1 MASRVVQLFSCHC
14 CINVQGDDNAA
25 SMDRACLR
33 LASAG
38 FAEPGKAKES
48 LHKLAAMRDNN
59 IFKSLAA
66 ALDPAASPAA
76 ASKAAK
82 DALSRIGTKG
92 AIGDMAKSV
101 SFALPLIE
109 MGPVQHWKPY
119 LWIASILYL
128 DH

>member
-1 MASRVVQLFSCHC
+1 MHA
-14 CINVQGDDNAA
+14 QGEDNAA
-25 SMDRACLR
+25 STERACLR

-38 FAEPGKAKES
+38 FADPGKAKES

-101 SFALPLIE
+101 SFTLMLKPKRTLCS
-109 MGPVQHWKPY
+109 HWKPHLAGPCPY
-119 LWIASILYL
+119 WMSITEPF
-128 DH
+128 